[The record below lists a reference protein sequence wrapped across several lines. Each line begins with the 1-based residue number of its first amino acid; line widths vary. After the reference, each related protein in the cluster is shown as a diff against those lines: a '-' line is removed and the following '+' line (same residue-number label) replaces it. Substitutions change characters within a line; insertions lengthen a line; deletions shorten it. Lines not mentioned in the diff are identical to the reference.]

1 MSKCDIC
8 KQEFGQYANLKD
20 CGLIMCDGCC
30 YDPSK
35 QQLVELTSKERK
47 LTEENRKLREF
58 ANSVANAKLQT
69 HEVSGQYGGIDEWSF
84 ICDSYKDKAKRLLEE
99 LK

>member
-47 LTEENRKLREF
+47 LTEENRKLREALSLVVKVIKGDTEF
-58 ANSVANAKLQT
+58 ACDEIDTYKLEQ
-69 HEVSGQYGGIDEWSF
+69 
-84 ICDSYKDKAKRLLEE
+84 LLEG